1 MNDLMKRHTII
12 IAEAGVNHNGDPG
25 IARELVRKAAA
36 AGADYVKFQTFNAAK
51 LVAASAPKA
60 DYQKENCPETGD
72 TQLEML
78 SRLQLTDDD
87 FRGLAEECARCGI
100 GFLSSPF
107 DLESIE
113 FLAGMGMDYWKIPS
127 GEITNLPF
135 LRSIGARK
143 GKVILSTGM
152 SDLSEIEAA
161 MKVIE
166 EAGTPRRDIT
176 LLHCNTQYPTPPC
189 DVNLL
194 AMSTLQ
200 SLNPGAVGYSDHTCG
215 IAVPIAA
222 VALGAVVIEKHFTID
237 KCMEG
242 PDHRASLDPAEL
254 SVMTEAIRTVE
265 QALGDGSKHV
275 TDSERP
281 NMAVARKS
289 IVAARKISRGE
300 ILSPENIT
308 TKRPGTGMS
317 PMMWDT
323 VCGSEAIRDFEPD
336 ELIEI

>member
-113 FLAGMGMDYWKIPS
+113 FLAGLGMDYWKIPS

-176 LLHCNTQYPTPPC
+176 LLHCNTQYPTPLC

-194 AMSTLQ
+194 AMNTLQ
-200 SLNPGAVGYSDHTCG
+200 SLSPGAVGYSDHTCG

-254 SVMTEAIRTVE
+254 SAMTEAIRTVE

>member
-1 MNDLMKRHTII
+1 MPRSSWLHPLQKLTI
-12 IAEAGVNHNGDPG
+12 
-25 IARELVRKAAA
+25 RRKTVRK
-36 AGADYVKFQTFNAAK
+36 Y
-51 LVAASAPKA
+51 
-60 DYQKENCPETGD
+60 GD

-113 FLAGMGMDYWKIPS
+113 FLAGLGMDYWKIPS

-176 LLHCNTQYPTPPC
+176 LLHCNTQYPTPPY

-194 AMSTLQ
+194 AMSALQ

-254 SVMTEAIRTVE
+254 SAMTEAIRTVE